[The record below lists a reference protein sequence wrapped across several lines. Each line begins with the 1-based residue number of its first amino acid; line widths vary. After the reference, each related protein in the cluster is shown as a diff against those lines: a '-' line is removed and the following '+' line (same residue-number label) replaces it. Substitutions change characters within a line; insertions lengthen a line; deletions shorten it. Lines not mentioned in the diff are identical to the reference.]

1 MGSKA
6 PQSDPG
12 AGASPQRRRSGPTA
26 IESLL
31 AATAGALPAVLPA
44 QRWFGGKA
52 RQVSRATPVDGAPV
66 PGTDGALA
74 IFEIVYADGEAEQY
88 AVPTLPGPPG
98 AVFRDALEDPA
109 FSLALLGCLRDGA
122 ALAGHAGTFR
132 CLPMTSLPEIVPT
145 PPVRAVR
152 TTGEQSNTSVILD
165 RAAVLKLFRRLESG
179 PNPEHEITAYLT
191 QETSFREAARLGGV
205 VVYEPRDGGEP
216 ITLLVLQEFVE
227 NEGDAWFLTQG
238 RLEEFFGAI
247 AQEPT
252 TPDHAV
258 AKTLA
263 AADAKDAARL
273 GATTGRLH
281 LALAAASAPALA
293 PEPITDSDVT
303 AWRAEMSAQLELAL
317 QMLAA
322 RRDTLPASLRASVER
337 LLAEPA
343 SLREVL
349 DGLTALGGGAVQKIR
364 VHGDYHLG
372 QVLRAGERYVVLDF
386 EGEPLRPLG
395 RRRARQCA
403 LKDVAGMLRSYAYA
417 ARAAVQRAVESA
429 PGEGDLGVRL
439 APWADSWEESVR
451 TAFLDAYLAEIRAG
465 EAGLL
470 PSDPKAFEAALRAF
484 ELDKALYELT
494 YELGHRPGW
503 VGIPLGG
510 LSRLVAPAVS
520 VAPGQLRPGEGP
532 FRFTACLELRE
543 FVGRRAE
550 DERQLAELIE
560 EAPLDSIYFHTHG
573 FFLRY
578 KFMAGA
584 YPNDFANWVAQ
595 DVRDRALA
603 ERLAMVDPASF
614 PNLDALRDELVA
626 VIDDHLRGVPL
637 VPRVVFG
644 EPFDFVQS
652 RIVEVPTGVEVRTL
666 QEFRNA
672 LLEVDLSALYFHLV
686 EARMRLGRD
695 RNDFA
700 AWLDRG
706 LGLTALAA
714 QARSLDPYN
723 GSLERTRARLI
734 QLCDEVLIAGGVTG

>member
-6 PQSDPG
+6 PRSDPG
-12 AGASPQRRRSGPTA
+12 AGAPRPRGSVPPG

-31 AATAGALPAVLPA
+31 AATAEALPPLLPA

-52 RQVSRATPVDGAPV
+52 RQVSRATPVDGASV

-74 IFEIVYADGEAEQY
+74 IFEIAYADGAAERY
-88 AVPTLPGPPG
+88 AVPTLPGSPQ
-98 AVFRDALEDPA
+98 AAFRDALEDPA
-109 FSLALLGCLRDGA
+109 FCLALLRCIREGA
-122 ALAGHAGTFR
+122 ALPGRAGRFR
-132 CLPMTSLPEIVPT
+132 CTPMMSFPEIASH

-152 TTGEQSNTSVILD
+152 ATGEQSNTSVVLD
-165 RAAVLKLFRRLESG
+165 RVAVLKLFRRLEPG

-191 QETSFREAARLGGV
+191 QETSFREAAGLRGI
-205 VVYEPRDGGEP
+205 VVYEPADGGP
-216 ITLLVLQEFVE
+216 PVTLLVLQEFVE
-227 NEGDAWFLTQG
+227 NEGDAWSLTQT
-238 RLEEFFGAI
+238 RLAEFFGAI
-247 AQEPT
+247 AGEPT
-252 TPDHAV
+252 TPDHAF

-293 PEPITDSDVT
+293 PEPITDADVT
-303 AWRAEMSAQLELAL
+303 AWRAEMSAQLELTL
-317 QMLAA
+317 RTLAA
-322 RRDTLPASLRASVER
+322 RRDSLPASLQASVER

-343 SLREVL
+343 PLREIL
-349 DGLTALGGGAVQKIR
+349 DGLAALGGGAVQKIR

-372 QVLRAGERYVVLDF
+372 QVLRTAERYVVLDF
-386 EGEPLRPLG
+386 EGEPLRSLD

-403 LKDVAGMLRSYAYA
+403 LKDVAGMLRSFAYA
-417 ARAAVQRAVESA
+417 ARAAMLRAVESA
-429 PGEGDLGVRL
+429 PGEGDLAVRL
-439 APWADSWEESVR
+439 APWADSWEEGVR
-451 TAFLDAYLAEIRAG
+451 AAFLDAYLAEVRTRDAR
-465 EAGLL
+465 LL
-470 PSDPKAFEAALRAF
+470 PSDPKALGAALRAF
-484 ELDKALYELT
+484 ELDKVLYELA

-503 VGIPLGG
+503 VSIPLGG
-510 LSRLVAPAVS
+510 LCRLAAPAAS
-520 VAPGQLRPGEGP
+520 AAPGQLRPGEGP
-532 FRFTACLELRE
+532 FRFTACFELRE

-578 KFMAGA
+578 KFMAGT
-584 YPNDFANWVAQ
+584 YPNDFANWVAR

-614 PNLDALRDELVA
+614 PNLEALRDELVA
-626 VIDDHLRGVPL
+626 VIDDHLRGVPI

-652 RIVEVPTGVEVRTL
+652 RIVEIPTGIEVRTL

-734 QLCDEVLIAGGVTG
+734 QLCDEALTAGGTAG